1 MTTDKLKIAVKAILP
16 IWLIVKIIAAVITFL
31 SMSEIDLTF
40 LNPAVEFGFN
50 SLVFI
55 KDTSW
60 GLAVF
65 IGFVVITMIGI
76 PLSFLVVPDNRIL
89 NIIGFI
95 AYAAIILTDIVSVF
109 ILGFKDGMF
118 VLSLILNL
126 LIGLILFYYGKRFV
140 FIHDND
146 KQSSADAEENKS

>member
-1 MTTDKLKIAVKAILP
+1 MTTDKLRIAVKAILP
-16 IWLIVKIIAAVITFL
+16 IWLIVKIIAAVITFV

-95 AYAAIILTDIVSVF
+95 AYAVIILTDIVSVF
-109 ILGFKDGMF
+109 ILGFKDGIF

-126 LIGLILFYYGKRFV
+126 LMGFVLFSYGKCFV
-140 FIHDND
+140 FIRDD
-146 KQSSADAEENKS
+146 KKRSASDAEENKS

>member
-1 MTTDKLKIAVKAILP
+1 MTTDKLRIAVKAILP

-65 IGFVVITMIGI
+65 ISFVVITMIGI
-76 PLSFLVVPDNRIL
+76 PLSFLVVPDNRIM

-95 AYAAIILTDIVSVF
+95 AYAVIILTDIVPVF
-109 ILGFKDGMF
+109 IFGFKDGIF

-126 LIGLILFYYGKRFV
+126 LMGFVLFYYGKCFV
-140 FIHDND
+140 FIRDNE
-146 KQSSADAEENKS
+146 KRSSADAEENKS